1 MLSGG
6 QLVKV
11 VLRLICLAGVWRK
24 WTQKKRYSSFYEYRR
39 LPKEPP

>member
-11 VLRLICLAGVWRK
+11 VLRLICLAGVWRICLAGVWRK
-24 WTQKKRYSSFYEYRR
+24 
-39 LPKEPP
+39 